1 MSNVDSTGDN
11 VNNTIHSQSEIE
23 SAIDEVL
30 NEFGV
35 GSPDFKRK
43 FKHRLLLSLEGDVPE
58 SAVSDL
64 IEHTPS
70 LTDGD

>member
-1 MSNVDSTGDN
+1 MKSTN
-11 VNNTIHSQSEIE
+11 HPQSEIE

-35 GSPDFKRK
+35 GSPDFERK
-43 FKHRLLLSLEGDVPE
+43 FKHRLMLSLEGDVPE

-70 LTDGD
+70 LVNGEEL